1 MVAPSWSWLAFSGS
15 VELGLTYNGHGPNI
29 SIANPNSFH
38 SYEYQL
44 LALLSQA
51 VVLPPESDPFTSFER
66 AILKIRCL
74 LLPTTFAGIPHS
86 DEQAWFFRQDC
97 DVKLPSEG
105 LDCFRLQACDQ
116 SGGMYITFTFHF
128 SKPLDTSLQY
138 FLVPLYLHLELMNPF
153 FRPRVCGLV
162 LQKGL
167 RRGQEEYTR
176 VGSWEED
183 YRFSS
188 QLSPS
193 ISNTIIKLGVGKKST
208 LRDGSLTK
216 DERVF
221 DSKLRKYAKRHV
233 ASKVQFPMPVVKK
246 AMQHQPDTGEED
258 KEAGV
263 SGPEAIEQE
272 ANETEEDEGPFFLH
286 EKVNCSLL
294 PHFTTAKWGTISF
307 V

>member
-15 VELGLTYNGHGPNI
+15 VESGLTSYGHGPNI
-29 SIANPNSFH
+29 SIANPNSF
-38 SYEYQL
+38 YPDEYQL
-44 LALLSQA
+44 LSLLSQA

-86 DEQAWFFRQDC
+86 DKLSWFFRQDC

-105 LDCFRLQACDQ
+105 LDRFRLQECDQ
-116 SGGMYITFTFHF
+116 FDNIYITFTFHF

-138 FLVPLYLHLELMNPF
+138 FLVPLYVSLEPMNQF
-153 FRPRVCGLV
+153 SRPHVCGLV
-162 LQKGL
+162 LQNG
-167 RRGQEEYTR
+167 RSQGNEEYTR
-176 VGSWEED
+176 VGSWKED

-208 LRDGSLTK
+208 LRDRSLTK
-216 DERVF
+216 NERVF
-221 DSKLRKYAKRHV
+221 DSELRKYAKRHV

-246 AMQHQPDTGEED
+246 AMQYQPDTGEVE
-258 KEAGV
+258 KKAGV
-263 SGPEAIEQE
+263 SGPEAIKQE
-272 ANETEEDEGPFFLH
+272 ANEADEDEGPFFSD
-286 EKVNCSLL
+286 KWIKCSLL
-294 PHFTTAKWGTISF
+294 PHFTTAKWGTIS
-307 V
+307 

>member
-1 MVAPSWSWLAFSGS
+1 MVAPSWSWLAFSGL
-15 VELGLTYNGHGPNI
+15 VESGLTFYGDGPKI

-38 SYEYQL
+38 SYEYRI
-44 LALLSQA
+44 LALLSQT
-51 VVLPPESDPFTSFER
+51 VVIPPESDPFTSFER

-86 DEQAWFFRQDC
+86 DKLSWFFRQDC

-105 LDCFRLQACDQ
+105 LDCFRLQGCDQ
-116 SGGMYITFTFHF
+116 FGGIYITFTFHF

-138 FLVPLYLHLELMNPF
+138 FLAPLYCCPEPWNYP
-153 FRPRVCGLV
+153 RPSRVYGLV

-167 RRGQEEYTR
+167 RQGNEEYTR
-176 VGSWEED
+176 VGSWEDD

-216 DERVF
+216 NERVF
-221 DSKLRKYAKRHV
+221 DSKLRKYAASHV
-233 ASKVQFPMPVVKK
+233 ASKVKFPMPVVKK
-246 AMQHQPDTGEED
+246 AMQHQPDSGEVE
-258 KEAGV
+258 KKAGV
-263 SGPEAIEQE
+263 SGPTATEQE
-272 ANETEEDEGPFFLH
+272 ANQADEDEEPFFRD
-286 EKVNCSLL
+286 EWVKCSLL
-294 PHFTTAKWGTISF
+294 PHFTTAKWGTISL